1 MYEKILVPL
10 DGSELAEVAL
20 PHAEELGWR
29 ISSEVTLLQVS
40 ETGESQRF
48 HEHEVYLQREADLVK
63 RNIVHHLGKDQE
75 ENIRVKS
82 VVMEGYPAEEIVDYA
97 EKSDIDMIIMATHGR
112 TGVRRWALGSVAD
125 KVVRAASQPVVLIR
139 TGGIHHGMTG
149 MREKDMLNT
158 ILVPLDGSKESETIL
173 PYIEDLARRVEAEV
187 ILLQV
192 VEMAHHVYAARGTVA
207 PLPYDRNEMEALKEH
222 AMEYLEGVSAPLRAR
237 GVTVKSVVR
246 VGTDAREVIRA
257 ADELHADLVA
267 LTTHRRTGA
276 GKGAFWSVADM
287 VLRSGNA
294 PIMLVRGPWP
304 GSKQ

>member
-237 GVTVKSVVR
+237 GVIIRDREICGESRHRRQGSHQGCRRTPCR
-246 VGTDAREVIRA
+246 PGGTDDAQADGRREGSLLERCRHGPALGQCSHHVGEGTMAR
-257 ADELHADLVA
+257 
-267 LTTHRRTGA
+267 
-276 GKGAFWSVADM
+276 
-287 VLRSGNA
+287 
-294 PIMLVRGPWP
+294 
-304 GSKQ
+304 

>member
-20 PHAEELGWR
+20 PYAEEMGWR

-48 HEHEVYLQREADLVK
+48 HEHEIYLQREASIVK
-63 RNIVHHLGKDQE
+63 RNIAHHLGKEQE
-75 ENIRVKS
+75 ENIGVKS
-82 VVMEGYPAEEIVDYA
+82 VVTEGYPAEEIVDYA
-97 EKSDIDMIIMATHGR
+97 EKSDIDMVIMATHGR

-139 TGGIHHGMTG
+139 TGEIHHGMTG
-149 MREKDMLNT
+149 IREKDMLNA
-158 ILVPLDGSKESETIL
+158 ILVPLDGSKESEAIL
-173 PYIEDLARRVEAEV
+173 PYIEELARRVEAEV

-192 VEMAHHVYAARGTVA
+192 VEMTHHVYAARGTVA
-207 PLPYDRNEMEALKEH
+207 PLPYNKNEMEALTKH
-222 AMEYLEGVSAPLRAR
+222 AKEYLEGVSDLLRAR
-237 GVTVKSVVR
+237 GVAVKSEVR
-246 VGTDAREVIRA
+246 VGIDAREIIRA
-257 ADELHADLVA
+257 AGELHADLVA

-276 GKGAFWSVADM
+276 GQGAFWSVADM
-287 VLRSGNA
+287 ILRSGNA

-304 GSKQ
+304 GSEQ